1 MENIFLCDIDGT
13 VAHNNGHR
21 SFYDESKVFDDT
33 PLPTVEIIKSLIAT
47 GDKIIYVSGRTDGC
61 KQETTNWIT
70 KHIDD
75 SPPLLYMRKKGDSR
89 PDDIIKLEIYEN
101 EIKPHYKIKAV
112 FDDRLS
118 VCKMWY
124 SLGLFVLNC
133 NQGLIEY

>member
-1 MENIFLCDIDGT
+1 MRNIFICDIDGT

-47 GDKIIYVSGRTDGC
+47 GDKIIYVSGRKDSC
-61 KQETTNWIT
+61 RQETINWIT

-75 SPPLLYMRKKGDSR
+75 EPPLLLMRKHNDNR
-89 PDDIIKLEIYEN
+89 PDEIVKLEIYEK
-101 EIKPHYKIKAV
+101 EIKPHYNITAV
-112 FDDRLS
+112 FDDRLK

-124 SLGLFVLNC
+124 DIGLFVLNC